1 MKRTF
6 LLASLLLVPAA
17 SFAVS
22 PPEKLRAPVVVP
34 AMGFTAKA
42 ADGRVIAKWRRYKRD
57 DFYAYELL
65 KSDKADPAYA
75 PRKSLYA
82 THNVG
87 DLGFEDGK
95 LSVGTWHYRLVI
107 VTSFGDLWVSP
118 DVTVTLGPE
127 DIRRPVPTV
136 ADFEVE
142 LK

>member
-1 MKRTF
+1 MKRTV
-6 LLASLLLVPAA
+6 LLAALLLVPAA

-34 AMGFTAKA
+34 AMGFAAKV
-42 ADGRVIAKWRRYKRD
+42 ADGRVIASWKRYKRD

-87 DLGFEDGK
+87 DLGFEDGR
-95 LSVGTWHYRLVI
+95 LAVGTWHYRLVI

-118 DVTVTLGPE
+118 VVTVTVGPGDLKRE
-127 DIRRPVPTV
+127 PPTV
-136 ADFEVE
+136 ADFE
-142 LK
+142 